1 MSKFTSKS
9 NDKRKRAKGNGNTS
23 GRNSKSTIRDERD
36 ARGNTS
42 LSKSTK
48 TDVNPSNINDPIW
61 YSMDNQLVNNAGQIS
76 FYNPNGAQL
85 EPVAGY
91 TGKFSMPG
99 IMAIN
104 MVPIPGVSK
113 NPYSPINVAARR
125 LFDAVNYK
133 NSRNFTY
140 ESSDLMIYSY
150 VTASAYAYYAWM
162 KRIYGIMNTYSNTN
176 WFMPD
181 GLLRAIGVSA
191 SDIRSHLSDLR
202 YYVNYFGRKLSVLT
216 VPAKSSVYA
225 RYIWLNTN
233 LFTDADTLK
242 AGIYI
247 PNFTSFYRYAANVK
261 SSGTV
266 IGGTCYLTSPTKSSS
281 GLSTFKDI
289 MDFGE
294 SLIQPLVEDQDIGN
308 MSADILKSVDG
319 AFMVI
324 DPMPDDYAV
333 APVYSEEVL
342 DQIHNARAYG
352 FTTVPKLTKN
362 DDGTVSYDDLTSGV
376 VYQRNNTIYSSLKLK
391 PSGGGVASNV
401 IGLAPY
407 NDTLID
413 TILPNPTAA
422 DVMTMTRLVPMAS
435 FDSKTNQYELMYA
448 GTEVVTNFTIV
459 YNTAT
464 GSSVSTSG
472 LSFMG
477 VNMSA
482 STTVSDMVQYMN
494 TVNGYAKM
502 HTKFTHAPRLIIGC
516 RYDEGTKVTEYSSDI
531 SDVFNYTVIHG
542 DTQLRKLHEVAVLS
556 ELSSY

>member
-9 NDKRKRAKGNGNTS
+9 NEKRKRAKGNGNTN
-23 GRNSKSTIRDERD
+23 GRSSKSTIRDERD
-36 ARGNTS
+36 ARDNKS
-42 LSKSTK
+42 LPKSTK

-91 TGKFSMPG
+91 TGKLSMPG

-104 MVPIPGVSK
+104 MIPIPGVSK
-113 NPYSPINVAARR
+113 DPYSPINVAARR

-191 SDIRSHLSDLR
+191 DDIRAHLSDLR

-247 PNFTSFYRYAANVK
+247 PNFTAFHCYVANVK
-261 SSGTV
+261 AGDTV

-281 GLSTFKDI
+281 GLSTFEDI
-289 MDFGE
+289 QKFGE
-294 SLIQPLVEDQDIGN
+294 KLIQPLVEDQDIGN

-352 FTTVPKLTKN
+352 SPIRPSLTKN
-362 DDGTVSYDDLTSGV
+362 DDGTTTYSNLSSGV
-376 VYQRNNTIYSSLKLK
+376 VYQKNNTVYSGLKLQT
-391 PSGGGVASNV
+391 SGGGVSSNV
-401 IGLAPY
+401 IGLAPF

-435 FDSKTNQYELMYA
+435 FDPKTNQYELMYA

-459 YNTAT
+459 YNGAT
-464 GSSVSTSG
+464 GSSLTISG
-472 LSFMG
+472 LSYMG
-477 VNMSA
+477 VDLSV
-482 STTVSDMVQYMN
+482 SSSVSDMVQYMT

-516 RYDEGTKVTEYSSDI
+516 KYTDGTKVTEYSSDI

-542 DTQLRKLHEVAVLS
+542 DTQLQKLHEVAVLS

>member
-1 MSKFTSKS
+1 MS

-23 GRNSKSTIRDERD
+23 SRNAKSTIRDGRD

-85 EPVAGY
+85 EHVAGY

-104 MVPIPGVSK
+104 MVPIPGVSTD
-113 NPYSPINVAARR
+113 PYSPINVAARR

-191 SDIRSHLSDLR
+191 RDIRAHLSDLR

-233 LFTDADTLK
+233 LTL
-242 AGIYI
+242 
-247 PNFTSFYRYAANVK
+247 AA
-261 SSGTV
+261 
-266 IGGTCYLTSPTKSSS
+266 
-281 GLSTFKDI
+281 
-289 MDFGE
+289 
-294 SLIQPLVEDQDIGN
+294 
-308 MSADILKSVDG
+308 
-319 AFMVI
+319 
-324 DPMPDDYAV
+324 
-333 APVYSEEVL
+333 
-342 DQIHNARAYG
+342 
-352 FTTVPKLTKN
+352 
-362 DDGTVSYDDLTSGV
+362 
-376 VYQRNNTIYSSLKLK
+376 
-391 PSGGGVASNV
+391 
-401 IGLAPY
+401 
-407 NDTLID
+407 
-413 TILPNPTAA
+413 
-422 DVMTMTRLVPMAS
+422 
-435 FDSKTNQYELMYA
+435 
-448 GTEVVTNFTIV
+448 
-459 YNTAT
+459 
-464 GSSVSTSG
+464 
-472 LSFMG
+472 
-477 VNMSA
+477 
-482 STTVSDMVQYMN
+482 
-494 TVNGYAKM
+494 
-502 HTKFTHAPRLIIGC
+502 
-516 RYDEGTKVTEYSSDI
+516 
-531 SDVFNYTVIHG
+531 
-542 DTQLRKLHEVAVLS
+542 
-556 ELSSY
+556 

>member
-1 MSKFTSKS
+1 MSKFTSRV
-9 NDKRKRAKGNGNTS
+9 NDKTTKSRKRATSQRKGTRDS
-23 GRNSKSTIRDERD
+23 GDTRNDKVVQKS
-36 ARGNTS
+36 S
-42 LSKSTK
+42 K
-48 TDVNPSNINDPIW
+48 TDVSPSDINDPIW

-76 FYNPNGAQL
+76 FYNPNGAQI
-85 EPVAGY
+85 PAIAGY
-91 TGKFSMPG
+91 AAKCSMPG

-104 MVPIPGVSK
+104 MVPTPGVSDS
-113 NPYSPINVAARR
+113 PYSPINVAARR

-191 SDIRSHLSDLR
+191 SDIREHLSDLR

-233 LFTDADTLK
+233 LFTDANTLK

-247 PNFTSFYRYAANVK
+247 PNFTAFYKYLPNVK
-261 SSGTV
+261 AADTV
-266 IGGTCYLTSPTKSSS
+266 IGGTCYLTCPEASSF

-289 MDFGE
+289 QNFGE

-324 DPMPDDYAV
+324 DPMPDDYSV

-342 DQIHNARAYG
+342 DQLHNARAYG
-352 FTTVPKLTKN
+352 YPVRPSVTKN
-362 DDGTVSYDDLTSGV
+362 DDGTSSYNRLDTGV
-376 VYQRNNTIYSSLKLK
+376 VYQQRNTIYAGLKLK
-391 PSGGGVASNV
+391 PSGGGVASNIV
-401 IGLAPY
+401 GLAPY

-413 TILPNPTAA
+413 TILPDPTAA
-422 DVMTMTRLVPMAS
+422 DVMTMTRLVPMAR
-435 FDSKTNQYELMYA
+435 FNSKDNYYEILYA
-448 GTEVVTNFTIV
+448 GTEVVTNFNII
-459 YNTAT
+459 YNNAT
-464 GSSVSTSG
+464 GSSVSIGG
-472 LSFMG
+472 LSYMG
-477 VNMSA
+477 VSITSSSNVGNFISYM
-482 STTVSDMVQYMN
+482 TTVN
-494 TVNGYAKM
+494 EYAMM
-502 HTKFTHAPRLIIGC
+502 HTKFTHAPRLVIGC
-516 RYDEGTKVTEYSSDI
+516 QYNNGSEEVNYSSDI
-531 SDVFNYTVIHG
+531 SDVFNYTVIHA

>member
-1 MSKFTSKS
+1 MSKFTSRV
-9 NDKRKRAKGNGNTS
+9 NDKTTKSGKRATSKRKGTRDS
-23 GRNSKSTIRDERD
+23 GDTRDDKVVQKSSKTNVS
-36 ARGNTS
+36 
-42 LSKSTK
+42 
-48 TDVNPSNINDPIW
+48 PSDINDPIW
-61 YSMDNQLVNNAGQIS
+61 YSMDNQLVSNAGQIS
-76 FYNPNGAQL
+76 FYNPNGAKL
-85 EPVAGY
+85 SAIAGY
-91 TGKFSMPG
+91 TGKYSMPG

-104 MVPIPGVSK
+104 MVPTPGIS
-113 NPYSPINVAARR
+113 NDPYSPINVAARR

-191 SDIRSHLSDLR
+191 SDIREHLSDLR

-233 LFTDADTLK
+233 LFTDANTLK

-247 PNFTSFYRYAANVK
+247 PNFIAFHKYLPNVK
-261 SSGTV
+261 AADTV
-266 IGGTCYLTSPTKSSS
+266 IGGTCYLTSPNTSDS
-281 GLSTFKDI
+281 GLSTFSDI
-289 MDFGE
+289 QSFGE

-324 DPMPDDYAV
+324 DPMPDDYSV

-342 DQIHNARAYG
+342 DQLHNARAYG
-352 FTTVPKLTKN
+352 YPVRPTVTEN
-362 DDGTVSYDDLTSGV
+362 DDGTSSYSSLDSGV
-376 VYQRNNTIYSSLKLK
+376 VYQQHNTILAKLKLQ
-391 PSGGGVASNV
+391 PSGGGIASNV
-401 IGLAPY
+401 IGLSPY

-413 TILPNPTAA
+413 TILPDPTAA
-422 DVMTMTRLVPMAS
+422 DVMTMTRLVPMAG
-435 FDSKTNQYELMYA
+435 FNAKENYYDMLYT
-448 GTEVVTNFTIV
+448 GTEVVTNFIIV
-459 YNTAT
+459 YNNAT
-464 GSSVSTSG
+464 GSSVSIGG
-472 LSFMG
+472 LSYMG
-477 VNMSA
+477 VSL
-482 STTVSDMVQYMN
+482 STTSNVGNFISYMN
-494 TVNGYAKM
+494 TVNEYAKF
-502 HTKFTHAPRLIIGC
+502 HTKFTHAPRLVIGC
-516 RYDEGTKVTEYSSDI
+516 QFNNGSNVVDYSSDI
-531 SDVFNYTVIHG
+531 SDVFNYTVIHA
-542 DTQLRKLHEVAVLS
+542 DTQLQKLHEVAVLS

>member
-9 NDKRKRAKGNGNTS
+9 NEKRKRAKGNGNTN

-36 ARGNTS
+36 ARDNKP
-42 LSKSTK
+42 LPKSTK

-76 FYNPNGAQL
+76 FYNPNGAQI
-85 EPVAGY
+85 ESVSGY
-91 TGKFSMPG
+91 TGKLSMPG

-113 NPYSPINVAARR
+113 DAYSPINVAARR

-191 SDIRSHLSDLR
+191 DDIRAHLGDLR

-233 LFTDADTLK
+233 LFTDANTLK

-247 PNFTSFYRYAANVK
+247 PNFTAFHCYVANVK
-261 SSGTV
+261 AGDTV

-281 GLSTFKDI
+281 GLSTFEDI
-289 MDFGE
+289 RKFGE
-294 SLIQPLVEDQDIGN
+294 KLIQPLVEDQDIGN

-352 FTTVPKLTKN
+352 FPIRPSLTKN
-362 DDGTVSYDDLTSGV
+362 DDGTTTYGSLSSGV
-376 VYQRNNTIYSSLKLK
+376 VYQQNNTIYSGLKLQT
-391 PSGGGVASNV
+391 SGGGVSSNV

-422 DVMTMTRLVPMAS
+422 DVMTMTRLVPMVS
-435 FDSKTNQYELMYA
+435 FDTKTNQYELMYA

-459 YNTAT
+459 YNSAT
-464 GSSVSTSG
+464 GSSVTISG

-477 VNMSA
+477 VNLS
-482 STTVSDMVQYMN
+482 STSSGSDMVQYMT

-516 RYDEGTKVTEYSSDI
+516 KYTDGSKVTEYSSDI
-531 SDVFNYTVIHG
+531 GDVFNYTIIHG
-542 DTQLRKLHEVAVLS
+542 DTQLQKLHEVAVLS

>member
-9 NDKRKRAKGNGNTS
+9 NEKRKRAKGNGNTS
-23 GRNSKSTIRDERD
+23 GRNSKSTTRDERD

-91 TGKFSMPG
+91 GGKFSMPG

-113 NPYSPINVAARR
+113 DAYSPINVAARR

-191 SDIRSHLSDLR
+191 EDIRAHLSDLR

-233 LFTDADTLK
+233 LFTDANTLK

-247 PNFTSFYRYAANVK
+247 PNFTTFHCYVPNVK
-261 SSGTV
+261 AGDTV
-266 IGGTCYLTSPTKSSS
+266 IGGTCYLASPTKSSS
-281 GLSTFKDI
+281 GLSTFEDI
-289 MDFGE
+289 KKFGE

-352 FTTVPKLTKN
+352 FPVRPSLKTN
-362 DDGTVSYDDLTSGV
+362 DDGTTTYGNLTSGV
-376 VYQRNNTIYSSLKLK
+376 VYQQSNTIHSGLKLQ
-391 PSGGGVASNV
+391 PVGGGVASN
-401 IGLAPY
+401 ITGLAPY

-413 TILPNPTAA
+413 TILPDPTAA

-435 FDSKTNQYELMYA
+435 YDPKLNQYELMYA

-459 YNTAT
+459 YNNAT
-464 GSSVSTSG
+464 GSSVTTSG
-472 LSFMG
+472 LSYMG
-477 VNMSA
+477 VDFNKT
-482 STTVSDMVQYMN
+482 STMGDMVQYMN
-494 TVNGYAKM
+494 SVNSYVKM
-502 HTKFTHAPRLIIGC
+502 HTKFTHSPRLIIGC
-516 RYDEGTKVTEYSSDI
+516 KYDDGTKVTEYSSDI